1 MGGTDE
7 NMGYWV
13 TGCIWGG
20 VTITYINIYLVDT
33 TKNCKEKRLK
43 IRDIISKW
51 INVKKYL
58 AYGGINRIFKLGLK
72 IMIKLGNKGCIRYPG
87 GTGILGING

>member
-1 MGGTDE
+1 MG
-7 NMGYWV
+7 W
-13 TGCIWGG
+13 
-20 VTITYINIYLVDT
+20 VTITYINIYFVDT

-58 AYGGINRIFKLGLK
+58 AYGDINRIFKLGLK
-72 IMIKLGNKGCIRYPG
+72 IIIKLGNKGCIRYPG